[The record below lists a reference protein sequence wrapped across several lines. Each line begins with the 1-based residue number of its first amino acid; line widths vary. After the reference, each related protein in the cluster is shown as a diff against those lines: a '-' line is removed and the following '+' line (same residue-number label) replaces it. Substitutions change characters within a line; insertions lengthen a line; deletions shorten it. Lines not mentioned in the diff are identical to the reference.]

1 MITGIQNVTNNLSS
15 STLRIGRTVQH
26 APAVDMAAIQADF
39 SPCRTWRY
47 GLSLPFR
54 GRKGAMMTV
63 FLKNPS
69 SASELSADK
78 TVRTASEYVWR
89 NFPESG
95 GVHILN
101 LFALRG
107 TDSKEVGKALLA
119 KGAAHVVGPQNDKV
133 IKTTL
138 AASSGVIIA
147 WGGHAG
153 IPASAYDQRV
163 CSCLELLVESGLPVW
178 RNARKGSEKYPFHAC
193 YWAYQDALIPLF

>member
-1 MITGIQNVTNNLSS
+1 MTNRVSRS
-15 STLRIGRTVQH
+15 ALRIGRTVQH
-26 APAVDMAAIQADF
+26 APSVDITGIQADF

-47 GLSLPFR
+47 GLRLPFR
-54 GRKGAMMTV
+54 ERDGAMITV

-101 LFALRG
+101 LYALRG
-107 TDSKEVGKALLA
+107 TDSKEVGGMLLE
-119 KGAAHVVGPQNDKV
+119 KGAAHVVGPENDAV
-133 IKTTL
+133 IKRTL
-138 AASSGVIIA
+138 ATSAAVIVA

-163 CSCLELLVESGLPVW
+163 CACQRLLAAAQLPVW
-178 RNARKGSEKYPFHAC
+178 RNGRKGSEKYPFHAC
-193 YWAYQDALIPLF
+193 YWAYQDKLIALS